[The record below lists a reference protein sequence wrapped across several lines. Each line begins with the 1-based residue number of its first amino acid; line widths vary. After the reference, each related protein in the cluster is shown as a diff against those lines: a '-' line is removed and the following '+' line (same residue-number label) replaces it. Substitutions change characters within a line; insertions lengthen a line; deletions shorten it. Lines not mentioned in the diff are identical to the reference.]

1 MIARPFAPGEA
12 ARRCSCNHVMVARAG
27 DMCPRCHRLFPDIAA
42 VQDALITVG
51 RQHGPADVK
60 RLAPVLGI
68 EGDQLVTD
76 GRRVFGVLEGGRS

>member
-1 MIARPFAPGEA
+1 MTFDPRSLAESLSRAWQSGVRIPAASLPVADEA
-12 ARRCSCNHVMVARAG
+12 QG
-27 DMCPRCHRLFPDIAA
+27 YA